1 MYNGKTVFA
10 QLTSIIPYH
19 RFQHYV
25 HLYNGNKWLQSFSC
39 WDQYLSMSFAQLT
52 NRRSLR
58 DIESTLEAQSHKLYH
73 MGFRNPVRRSTLAKA
88 NQNRD
93 YRICR
98 DLAYYLIDIA
108 RPMYVDEDLG
118 LDLNHAAYV
127 LDSTTIDLCLS
138 LFPWAEFRR
147 TKGAIKVHTLMDLQ
161 GSIPVFI
168 DITSGKVH
176 DVNLLD
182 RMVFEPGSIIIM
194 DRGYTDF
201 RRLYNLTKNAVFFVI
216 RAKKNL
222 RFKRIKSLPVDK
234 STGIQ
239 CDQIGSFAGFYSA
252 KDYPQ
257 NLRRIRFKDQEKE
270 QSLVFMTNNFLLPAK
285 TIADLYKYRW
295 QIELFFK
302 WIKQHLRIKSFYGTS
317 INAVKT
323 QIWIAISVYVLV
335 AIFKKQYDIPKSLYT
350 ILQILSIALFEKVP
364 ILQLFTNNNFTN
376 TETYNP
382 NQLSLLY

>member
-1 MYNGKTVFA
+1 MYQGKTVFT
-10 QLTSIIPYH
+10 QLTSLIPYH
-19 RFQHYV
+19 RFQQFV
-25 HLYNGNKWLQSFSC
+25 HRYRGNKWLQSFSC
-39 WDQYLSMSFAQLT
+39 WDQFLSMSYAQLT

-58 DIESTLEAQSHKLYH
+58 DIEVTLEAQLHKLYH
-73 MGFRNPVRRSTLAKA
+73 MGFRSFVRKSTLARA

-93 YRICR
+93 YRIYR

-108 RPMYVDEDLG
+108 RPLYADEDLE
-118 LDLNHAAYV
+118 LDLKQTVYA

-168 DITSGKVH
+168 DITSGRVH

-182 RMVFEPGSIIIM
+182 RLFLEPGSIIIM
-194 DRGYTDF
+194 DRAYLDF
-201 RRLYNLTKNAVFFVI
+201 SRLYTLAQNAVFFVI
-216 RAKKNL
+216 RAKKNFQYKRL
-222 RFKRIKSLPVDK
+222 RSMPVDK

-239 CDQIGSFAGFYSA
+239 CDQTVVLTGFDSA

-257 NLRRIRFKDQEKE
+257 NLRRVRYKDAEKN
-270 QSLVFMTNNFLLPAK
+270 QRYVFLTNNFRLPAK

-317 INAVKT
+317 DNAVKT
-323 QIWIAISVYVLV
+323 QIWIAIAVYVLV
-335 AIFKKQYDIPKSLYT
+335 AIMKKRLNLDRSLYT
-350 ILQILSIALFEKVP
+350 IIQILSVSLFEKVP
-364 ILQLFTNNNFTN
+364 ILQLLTKSSCKTLSNNNL
-376 TETYNP
+376 
-382 NQLSLLY
+382 NQLSLFD